1 MSSDRIDCENT
12 VSGDQANIPDRIRRE
27 LDTDDGDRLRWHLGD
42 VGSVRVEVVQQRAGT
57 FAEFDGY
64 DGDETTDVTSEHDV

>member
-1 MSSDRIDCENT
+1 MSSDRIDSENT

-64 DGDETTDVTSEHDV
+64 DGDETTDVTSEHDT